1 MNLLNDVNCIASE
14 LKKQESLLSQI
25 HHDMNAGFVTKER
38 EEQLW
43 DVQRIITQLKRKLR
57 SFQKSSDKIED
68 SERER
73 RESITEPVEESP
85 EMAMEVETKSET
97 KPETVEITEEVEQVE
112 QQQPGQTATP
122 PIKLSTICDDDKNI
136 LLLQFQNSELIEL
149 QTYLLTQLQ
158 IEKNEIIQ
166 LKKNIIEGNVTQTE
180 TNGLDEDSHQFD
192 KFIDLLMRENMILNI
207 KKNNLIR
214 ELMEQREECVNL
226 QSQLL
231 FIALSQG

>member
-57 SFQKSSDKIED
+57 SFQKTSDKIED

-85 EMAMEVETKSET
+85 EMAEVETKSET
-97 KPETVEITEEVEQVE
+97 KPEAVEITEEVE
-112 QQQPGQTATP
+112 QPGQTATP

-158 IEKNEIIQ
+158 IEKNEIIL
-166 LKKNIIEGNVTQTE
+166 LKKNIIEGPVAQTE

>member
-1 MNLLNDVNCIASE
+1 
-14 LKKQESLLSQI
+14 
-25 HHDMNAGFVTKER
+25 MNAGFVTKER

-57 SFQKSSDKIED
+57 SFQKTSDKIED
-68 SERER
+68 AERER
-73 RESITEPVEESP
+73 RESITEVVEESP
-85 EMAMEVETKSET
+85 EMAEVESKSEVGN
-97 KPETVEITEEVEQVE
+97 VEITEEVEQQQ
-112 QQQPGQTATP
+112 QQQPVQTATP
-122 PIKLSTICDDDKNI
+122 PILLSTICDDDKNI

-166 LKKNIIEGNVTQTE
+166 LKKNIIEGNVAQTD
-180 TNGLDEDSHQFD
+180 TNGLDEDSLKFD